1 MLFSRDDD
9 VSGDCSPLRLSRTA
23 CSSCFSSPS
32 IDILTL
38 TNRIGKVFEILLRW
52 VETRNW
58 EEAFWAV
65 IPKRKFQGVERVRG
79 KDDSSD
85 DEEVNDQD
93 ERGDVS
99 NKETRELVERD
110 SKYMS
115 GGGGNGVLNDSGF
128 AEA

>member
-1 MLFSRDDD
+1 M
-9 VSGDCSPLRLSRTA
+9 RLSRTA

-32 IDILTL
+32 LDILAL
-38 TNRIGKVFEILLRW
+38 TNRIGKVFEILLKW

-79 KDDSSD
+79 KDDGSD
-85 DEEVNDQD
+85 DEEVNIQD
-93 ERGDVS
+93 ERGGVA
-99 NKETRELVERD
+99 NKETHELVERD
-110 SKYMS
+110 SENMS
-115 GGGGNGVLNDSGF
+115 GGGGNGVSNVSGF